1 MADRERSMHLV
12 YIKKHLFSSTVNV
25 KKHLFSG
32 LMSCLLRLSLLLLL
46 SLMSQ
51 YESGVVSLD
60 SMYPGFHSSS
70 VNQMDPL
77 VRQVDVAVLFR

>member
-1 MADRERSMHLV
+1 
-12 YIKKHLFSSTVNV
+12 
-25 KKHLFSG
+25 
-32 LMSCLLRLSLLLLL
+32 MSCLLRLSLLLLL